1 MHTIKQLAKSPS
13 ISTRQDDQ
21 VPIIANDSLENEI
34 QNSDQH
40 VSEGMYLLALNQN
53 LIFLRENLF

>member
-21 VPIIANDSLENEI
+21 VPIIVNDSLENEI

-40 VSEGMYLLALNQN
+40 VSEGMYSLALNQN
-53 LIFLRENLF
+53 LIF